1 MFNTIKKIKAMS
13 TLNTQCLDFN
23 GLEQGKNKQFKA
35 QLQRVYHALK
45 ERPMTMKETDVY
57 TGVMRENICRYID
70 TLLEQGKIAI
80 LRKRK
85 CTITGYPNVNEYT
98 SNPALFPQSNQLKM
112 F

>member
-1 MFNTIKKIKAMS
+1 MS
-13 TLNTQCLDFN
+13 TINTHSLEIKDFK
-23 GLEQGKNKQFKA
+23 QAKDKQFKA

-45 ERPMTMKETDVY
+45 ERPMTMKETDIC

-70 TLLEQGKIAI
+70 TLFEQGKIAI

-85 CTITGYPNVNEYT
+85 CTITGYPYVNEYT
-98 SNPALFPQSNQLKM
+98 TNTELFPKSNQLKM